1 MVARLLR
8 NRNKPVSP
16 ACYGFDVAGS
26 DSRVAQGPAQSM
38 YALVEAALD
47 EVNESI
53 VLPQMLLEL
62 LSRADLSRI
71 FQQHQQDFGSLRL
84 QLDLKSVLPQLT
96 GLRIELEDSETNDTW
111 GQSWIF
117 HGARFRSLCIQ
128 LFGTRDGLATRY
140 AGQSGGCAGLTSCL
154 AGGRRT
160 SSANAN
166 AQQQVIAQRI
176 SDQFLERCSAHAALV
191 VELCGNPAA
200 RVASWWF
207 PPCLRDFLSV

>member
-16 ACYGFDVAGS
+16 ACYCFDVAGS
-26 DSRVAQGPAQSM
+26 GGRVSQGPAKSM
-38 YALVEAALD
+38 YALVKATL
-47 EVNESI
+47 EVKQSI
-53 VLPQMLLEL
+53 VLPQMLLEFF
-62 LSRADLSRI
+62 SRAYLSRI
-71 FQQHQQDFGSLRL
+71 CQHQRQDSGSLLL
-84 QLDLKSVLPQLT
+84 QLDLKSVPPQLT
-96 GLRIELEDSETNDTW
+96 GLKTELEDSETNDTW

-166 AQQQVIAQRI
+166 AQVQVIPQRI
-176 SDQFLERCSAHAALV
+176 SDQFLERCSAHTALV
-191 VELCGNPAA
+191 VELGSD
-200 RVASWWF
+200 RW
-207 PPCLRDFLSV
+207 SVRC

>member
-26 DSRVAQGPAQSM
+26 DGRVAQGSAKSM
-38 YALVEAALD
+38 YAFVEAAL

-53 VLPQMLLEL
+53 VLPQMLLEFF
-62 LSRADLSRI
+62 SRAYLSRI
-71 FQQHQQDFGSLRL
+71 FQQQRQDSGSLRL
-84 QLDLKSVLPQLT
+84 QLDLKSVPPQLT
-96 GLRIELEDSETNDTW
+96 GLRTELEDSETNDTW

-140 AGQSGGCAGLTSCL
+140 AAQIGECAGLRACL

-166 AQQQVIAQRI
+166 GSSKLSRKESVIN
-176 SDQFLERCSAHAALV
+176 SSKGVAHIQ
-191 VELCGNPAA
+191 P
-200 RVASWWF
+200 
-207 PPCLRDFLSV
+207 

>member
-1 MVARLLR
+1 M
-8 NRNKPVSP
+8 
-16 ACYGFDVAGS
+16 
-26 DSRVAQGPAQSM
+26 
-38 YALVEAALD
+38 
-47 EVNESI
+47 
-53 VLPQMLLEL
+53 VLPQVLLEFFSCEY
-62 LSRADLSRI
+62 LSRT
-71 FQQHQQDFGSLRL
+71 FQQERQDSESLRI
-84 QLDLKSVLPQLT
+84 QLDLKSVPPQLT
-96 GLRIELEDSETNDTW
+96 GLRTELEDSETNDTW

-154 AGGRRT
+154 AGVRRT

-176 SDQFLERCSAHAALV
+176 SDQFLERCSAHT

-200 RVASWWF
+200 RVNWWRF
-207 PPCLRDFLSV
+207 PSE